1 MARVLNDKKK
11 LVFIKSSGPIV
22 ELGCL
27 TGPIRSAR
35 VDVKTLMLMIQNGK
49 VVYEINPAKPSE
61 MVKLDMINVTKNNFE
76 KISETKEMMDKKNNE
91 DNNVRNVSVS
101 TMSVT
106 EKENMNNTENST
118 EEDIAVVSTDS
129 ENKVEATTSN
139 NSQAPYYKDKNRNK
153 KYQNDFKRK

>member
-76 KISETKEMMDKKNNE
+76 KISETKEMMDKKINE
-91 DNNVRNVSVS
+91 DNNVRNVSIS
-101 TMSVT
+101 AMSVT
-106 EKENMNNTENST
+106 EKENMNGTENST
-118 EEDIAVVSTDS
+118 EEDIAVASTDS
-129 ENKVEATTSN
+129 ENKIEATTSN
-139 NSQAPYYKDKNRNK
+139 NSQTPYYKDKNRNK